1 MVAAAAAAASRVLGQ
16 RVDHAR
22 PRRAA
27 GRQRHLRGRAAGPLV
42 RHAVVVRLLLLL
54 LVVVRLLVLWV
65 VVVRLLMM
73 MVVMFGS

>member
-27 GRQRHLRGRAAGPLV
+27 RRQRHLRGRAAGPLV
-42 RHAVVVRLLLLL
+42 RHAVVVRLLLL

>member
-22 PRRAA
+22 PRGAA

-42 RHAVVVRLLLLL
+42 RHAVVVRLLLL
-54 LVVVRLLVLWV
+54 VVVRLLVLRV

>member
-1 MVAAAAAAASRVLGQ
+1 MVAAAAAASRVLGQ

-22 PRRAA
+22 PRGAA

-42 RHAVVVRLLLLL
+42 RHAVVVRLLLL

>member
-1 MVAAAAAAASRVLGQ
+1 MVAAAAATASRVLGQ

-27 GRQRHLRGRAAGPLV
+27 RRQRHLRGRAAGPLV
-42 RHAVVVRLLLLL
+42 RHAVVVRLLLLV
-54 LVVVRLLVLWV
+54 VVVRLLVLWV